1 METFIV
7 IVVAALFG
15 GIVGFW
21 AGINFENYL
30 FWRL

>member
-1 METFIV
+1 MEIFIG

-21 AGINFENYL
+21 AGMNFEDYL
-30 FWRL
+30 FRRM